1 MTAGFRKALLGGAAF
16 AALSVMA
23 QQASAN
29 VITLTFEGLQNLEP
43 IDNYYDGG
51 FGGSGSA
58 PGRAMG
64 SRSGRNPSR
73 LSVIP
78 QGERGISVIR
88 RPRIPWPSSCPARA
102 T

>member
-29 VITLTFEGLQNLEP
+29 VITLTFEGFRIWNRSTTITTAVSVGL
-43 IDNYYDGG
+43 GR
-51 FGGSGSA
+51 A